1 MSGMHR
7 SNYGAPLARLLKSM
21 RQKVR
26 MTGQLEPK
34 WLTDT
39 APSFR

>member
-1 MSGMHR
+1 MHR
-7 SNYGAPLARLLKSM
+7 KNNCGRCMARLLESM

-34 WLTDT
+34 TG
-39 APSFR
+39 